1 MRAQRLRLEWHD
13 DGGNRY
19 MIEMEGF
26 VTRNLALKILDLI
39 ELLGGMYSEE
49 IRFY

>member
-13 DGGNRY
+13 EGGNRY

-39 ELLGGMYSEE
+39 ELLGGIYTEE
-49 IRFY
+49 HQFY